1 MRWKTLFGI
10 LVGILAVAVVCQA
23 QGQSEMAIRA
33 GRLFDGKSDKLL
45 TNQVVLIR
53 GDRIAEVGPADRVAI
68 PAGVEIIDLGTATV
82 LPGVIDCHT
91 HLLETG
97 LNTEEQL
104 VKQSNQF
111 KTILAVVNAKTTLNL
126 GFTTVRDVK
135 TNGAGYSDVDLKKA
149 VNLGIIP
156 GPRMQVATEGI
167 TATGGF
173 APAGMG
179 FPPGMPIPEGM
190 RFVDSPWEGRKAVRE
205 QLMYGADLIK
215 IQSMLE
221 YAFDHSGQH
230 LISTPTLTFEEI
242 QAIVNEAHRR
252 FRKVACHAYG
262 GEGLQNCVDA
272 GVDSIEHGFDLD
284 DAAIAKMVKK
294 GIYLVPT
301 SYWTINNEKINLA
314 RADSQGKFSLR
325 RIQDETFP
333 RAISAGVKIAF
344 GTGVGGTVPWGT
356 QLAEFG
362 RLVQLGMTPV
372 QALRAATSSAADLMG
387 WQDRVGSIEPGKFA
401 DFVAVQGDPT
411 TDITEMEKI
420 KFVMKGGAVVR
431 NDLKK

>member
-1 MRWKTLFGI
+1 MRWKNVFGI
-10 LVGILAVAVVCQA
+10 LVAILAMGTVTRA
-23 QGQSEMAIRA
+23 QSQSEVAIRA
-33 GRLFDGKSDKLL
+33 ARLFDGKSDKLL

-53 GDRIAEVGPADRVAI
+53 GDRIVEVGPADRVAI
-68 PAGVEIIDLGTATV
+68 PAGVAVLDLGSATV
-82 LPGVIDCHT
+82 LPGLIDCHT

-111 KTILAVVNAKTTLNL
+111 KTINAVVNAKTTLNL

-149 VNLGIIP
+149 INLGIIP

-179 FPPGMPIPEGM
+179 FPAGMPIPEGM
-190 RFVDSPWEGRKAVRE
+190 RFVDSPWEGRKVVRE

-215 IQSMLE
+215 IQTMLE
-221 YAFDHSGQH
+221 YAFDRTGQH
-230 LISTPTLTFEEI
+230 LISTPTLTMEEI
-242 QAIVNEAHRR
+242 EAIVNETHRR

-301 SYWTINNEKINLA
+301 AYWTINNEKINLA
-314 RADSQGKFSLR
+314 KSDNQSKFSLR

-333 RAISAGVKIAF
+333 RARTAGVKIAF
-344 GTGVGGTVPWGT
+344 GTGVGGTVPWGD
-356 QLAEFG
+356 QLGEFP
-362 RLVQLGMTPV
+362 RLVQLGMTPI

-387 WQDRVGSIEPGKFA
+387 WQDRVGSIEAGKFA

-420 KFVMKGGAVVR
+420 KFVMKGGVVVR
-431 NDLKK
+431 NDFKK